1 MWYRANSKESLFFT
15 SASLSLSYFQ
25 QQIEHVGEAITE
37 SINICSVYVYDK
49 SHSIYFS
56 QCISIVFFFFAL
68 FLQLIWILAE
78 SKDKDPFS
86 NILSL
91 D

>member
-15 SASLSLSYFQ
+15 SVSLSLSYFQ

-56 QCISIVFFFFAL
+56 QCISIVFFFC
-68 FLQLIWILAE
+68 
-78 SKDKDPFS
+78 PFFTI
-86 NILSL
+86 NMDIGREQR
-91 D
+91 